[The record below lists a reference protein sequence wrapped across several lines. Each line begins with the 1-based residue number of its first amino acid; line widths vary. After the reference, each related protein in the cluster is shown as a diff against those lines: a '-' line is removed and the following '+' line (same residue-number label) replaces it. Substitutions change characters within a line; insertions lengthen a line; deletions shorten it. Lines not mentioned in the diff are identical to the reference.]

1 MQFENAAN
9 HNLSVLPGKLFDL
22 LLQLVRQKY
31 RLYEVQLVRQKYRLY
46 EVLTPQTL

>member
-9 HNLSVLPGKLFDL
+9 HNLSVLPGKRLPGKLFDL
-22 LLQLVRQKY
+22 FL
-31 RLYEVQLVRQKYRLY
+31 QLVRQKYRLY